1 MMLVLYKVDM
11 MLVLKVDVM
20 CVIKY
25 CVKFSLFR

>member
-25 CVKFSLFR
+25 YVKFSVFR